1 MRHVLVD
8 QVEAVRP
15 FEQDQRPLVLAEE
28 PERLGRF
35 LSLTGIN
42 PESLRDAAN
51 EPNFLLGVLDY
62 VASDDLLLQEFATQ
76 RGIAAALVMKA
87 RDLLAGAPPAA
98 G

>member
-1 MRHVLVD
+1 MARLEMTLDSAETVAIETLD
-8 QVEAVRP
+8 
-15 FEQDQRPLVLAEE
+15 FLAEE

-76 RGIAAALVMKA
+76 RGIAPALVMKA